1 MGNKKRNDENK
12 DNGDK
17 EKKVHKG
24 WTDYIVFEFAGA
36 GKKKCESGYSKIRD
50 TKICQLAGEYLG
62 KKFKTSGQ
70 STGQNAWQCM
80 ARDCLQT
87 SECNNIGMSEDFVEN
102 DRLVC
107 VKKGGNHDSGGS
119 EDKNG
124 KMAKKNKDEWDKD
137 EKTDG
142 NKKDTGNESKNDKQK
157 HGEDYKDKDNN
168 DKDEDKNK
176 KDKDK
181 ENDKDKNKDND
192 KDKDKDTDDK

>member
-50 TKICQLAGEYLG
+50 TKICQLAAEYMG

-80 ARDCLQT
+80 AKDCLQT

-119 EDKNG
+119 EDKHG
-124 KMAKKNKDEWDKD
+124 
-137 EKTDG
+137 KTD
-142 NKKDTGNESKNDKQK
+142 NQDKEDDQKRDKKDKYAD
-157 HGEDYKDKDNN
+157 
-168 DKDEDKNK
+168 NK
-176 KDKDK
+176 KDKKKDK
-181 ENDKDKNKDND
+181 EMDKQ
-192 KDKDKDTDDK
+192 